1 MAWKILRSRLRSIY
15 KSPYLV
21 YPAGI
26 LAIVLIYTLFFL
38 LLEDNFYLPPGG
50 KSDFM
55 TALYWVVI
63 TMTTTGYGDI
73 YPITVAGMLFSM
85 LVAVTGLTIL
95 FALVLPLMVTPIMD
109 RLMRRP
115 RSRVPEW
122 VSDHVVIAGY
132 NPIVETLIMELAE
145 REIPFVVIDRSQ
157 DDIRKLQRHGHDAI
171 QGDATDEDVLA
182 NAGIG
187 RASYLIANEGD
198 DQNAAIVLTAS
209 QVSGCKIIALVD
221 RLDMAHYLEYAGADF
236 VVSPKQILGMN
247 IGLTAVSSINFEMS
261 NAVDLGGNVKIC
273 RLPVYPDNPL
283 AGKKLKDAGIRERS
297 GASVVAVF
305 KNGDFMV
312 NPPPGTIIDEATVM
326 VLMGTEEQIQ
336 GAGAIG
342 AGKAPCASGHCIIA
356 GFGDVGKE
364 VAKRFDDRGIR
375 YTVIDRKPYDVK
387 DQVIGDSADKDSLVK
402 AGIEQA
408 STIVVTLND
417 DAKNMLTILL
427 ARNLNPH
434 VSIIARANANSS
446 VGKMYRAGADYVTS
460 LSAVG
465 GQMLARI
472 VEKGT
477 LEDTVLLA
485 ENVLLSRFAVR
496 GSKLEG
502 RTITESGM
510 RSRTGC
516 TIVGIREGEHFMVN
530 PAPSEV
536 LRPDAIIITVGTARQ
551 LETCAATFGL
561 KKIAD

>member
-1 MAWKILRSRLRSIY
+1 MALKIPRSRLRSIY

-26 LAIVLIYTLFFL
+26 LAMVLVYTLIFL
-38 LLEDNFYLPPGG
+38 LLQDNFHLPDGR
-50 KSDFM
+50 SDFL

-73 YPITVAGMLFSM
+73 YPTTELGKMFSM
-85 LVAVTGLTIL
+85 VVVLTGLFIL

-109 RLMRRP
+109 RLMRRQ
-115 RSRVPEW
+115 RSRVPDW
-122 VSDHVVIAGY
+122 VSGHVVVAGY
-132 NPIVETLIMELAE
+132 NAIVETLIIELAE
-145 REIPFVVIDRSQ
+145 RDIPFVVIDPSPEE
-157 DDIRKLQRHGHDAI
+157 IRKLQRHGHEAI

-187 RASYLIANEGD
+187 RASFLIANESD
-198 DQNAAIVLTAS
+198 DQNAATVLTAS
-209 QVSGCKIIALVD
+209 QVSDCKIIALVD

-247 IGLTAVSSINFEMS
+247 IGLTAVSSINFELS

-283 AGKKLKDAGIRERS
+283 AGKKLKDVGIRES
-297 GASVVAVF
+297 TGASVVAVF
-305 KNGDFMV
+305 KDGDFIV
-312 NPPPGTIIDEATVM
+312 NPAPGTVIDEATVL
-326 VLMGTEEQIQ
+326 VLMGTEGQIKS
-336 GAGAIG
+336 AGAIG
-342 AGKAPCASGHCIIA
+342 AGKAPCGSGHCIIA

-364 VAKRFDDRGIR
+364 VAKRFDDRGIS
-375 YTVIDRKPYDVK
+375 YTVVDRKPYDVK
-387 DQVIGDSADKDSLVK
+387 DQVIGDSADKEALIR
-402 AGIEQA
+402 AGIAEA

-434 VSIIARANANSS
+434 ISIIARANANSS

-472 VEKGT
+472 VERGS

-485 ENVLLSRFAVR
+485 ENVLLARYQIK

-502 RTITESGM
+502 TTIADSGM
-510 RSRTGC
+510 RSKTGC
-516 TIVGIREGEHFMVN
+516 TIVGIREGDRFLAN
-530 PAPSEV
+530 PDPSQV
-536 LRPDAIIITVGTARQ
+536 LAAEDTIITVGTARQ
-551 LETCAATFGL
+551 LEACAAAFDL
-561 KKIAD
+561 KKMAD